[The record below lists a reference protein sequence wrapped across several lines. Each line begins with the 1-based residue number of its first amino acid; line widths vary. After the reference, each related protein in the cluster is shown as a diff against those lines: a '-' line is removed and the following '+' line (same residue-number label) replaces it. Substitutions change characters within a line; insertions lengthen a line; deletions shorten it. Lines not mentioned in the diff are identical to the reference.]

1 MGGKAFYGVGG
12 QTLAQVAERGWRAS
26 SLGDI
31 QNLPEHIPEHIP
43 EQPALATLLQER
55 QGDLQR
61 CLSASVI
68 LWLVINYKHK
78 ALKCRGSQ

>member
-12 QTLAQVAERGWRAS
+12 QTLTQVAERGWRAS

-31 QNLPEHIPEHIP
+31 QNLPVHIPD
-43 EQPALATLLQER
+43 QPALATLLQER

-68 LWLVINYKHK
+68 L
-78 ALKCRGSQ
+78 